1 MLRWARMLVL
11 ILMVA
16 AWPIPGGT
24 GHAGSPQ
31 GRAATPV
38 ADDRGLP
45 VVPDPAECVVEP
57 RTADEI
63 RDLAGARAPL
73 GQAPGAASP
82 TARSTTPP
90 SHPADPETVAGIVA
104 TVRQFVAC
112 VNAGDEL
119 RGYALYT
126 DEFVRTAV
134 FVDASLDQPAVPE
147 PPERRVTL
155 LDVVYVREY
164 SDDRVGAVVVIDD
177 PLAPSPAEPYFFV
190 FAKVG
195 DRWLFDEWPATTFL
209 ADGSSED
216 GTGEPT
222 VAPAAQPTAEPYG
235 PAHIGARFGGAG
247 S

>member
-1 MLRWARMLVL
+1 LLLVILTLAGWPLLATAGQARSPLRA
-11 ILMVA
+11 
-16 AWPIPGGT
+16 
-24 GHAGSPQ
+24 
-31 GRAATPV
+31 AATPV
-38 ADDRGLP
+38 ADDSGLP

-63 RDLAGARAPL
+63 RDLAASQAAPDARPD
-73 GQAPGAASP
+73 AASP
-82 TARSTTPP
+82 VARPTTPT
-90 SHPADPETVAGIVA
+90 SRPANPQTVAGIVA
-104 TVRQFVAC
+104 TVRQFIAC

-164 SDDRVGAVVVIDD
+164 PDGRVGAVVVIDD

-190 FAKVG
+190 FAKGG

-209 ADGSSED
+209 ADEATED
-216 GTGEPT
+216 GSGAPT
-222 VAPAAQPTAEPYG
+222 VAPATQPTPEPYG
-235 PAHIGARFGGAG
+235 PARFGVRPGSAG
-247 S
+247 R